1 MIKIG
6 NQYFNLDNVRL
17 IEDMQEYTPTP
28 SNRINI
34 YFAGTTDEDG
44 WSVVEGAEADALRRY
59 LQRTAV
65 DLLGQAENDLA
76 YQVYRERGGQLG
88 YDAWRADTTR
98 LASYHSKSETWW
110 ESPSNQKLVS
120 TLEAELKL

>member
-17 IEDMQEYTPTP
+17 IEDLQEYAPTP

-65 DLLGQAENDLA
+65 DLLGPAETDRD
-76 YQVYRERGGQLG
+76 YQQYRERGGTLRYAFWQ
-88 YDAWRADTTR
+88 AEHAR
-98 LASYHSKSETWW
+98 LASYHGKSETWW
-110 ESPSNQKLVS
+110 ESPSNQKLAAA
-120 TLEAELKL
+120 LESDLKL

>member
-17 IEDMQEYTPTP
+17 IEDLQEYTPAP

-59 LQRTAV
+59 LQRTAT
-65 DLLGQAENDLA
+65 DLLGPAETDRD
-76 YQVYRERGGQLG
+76 YQQYRERGGALG
-88 YDAWRADTTR
+88 YEEWQRQRELLT
-98 LASYHSKSETWW
+98 SFHSKSETWW
-110 ESPSNQKLVS
+110 ERPANQKLV
-120 TLEAELKL
+120 AELESDLKL